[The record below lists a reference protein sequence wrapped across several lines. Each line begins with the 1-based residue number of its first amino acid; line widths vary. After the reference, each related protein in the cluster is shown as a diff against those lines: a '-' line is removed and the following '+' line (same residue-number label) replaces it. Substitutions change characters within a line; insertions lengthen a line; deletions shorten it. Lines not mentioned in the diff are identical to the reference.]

1 MAPTWKILGTVWEGY
16 FQLLGEISGTTLE
29 PSDSCGNLRFTLY
42 KHSQVIWGK
51 MDGRATNS
59 LSQTTTSF
67 SAMSG
72 IPSPGRSSST
82 QGAQHPFSSTS
93 ATGPFNAG
101 SDSTSS
107 TWYSLLC
114 NYFKKNLI
122 LSFILRKNFDFWTQ
136 DNRFHLHFCFF
147 SFFFCCQRP
156 WTKAS
161 GGPFSFLNF
170 FSEFLTLDEGERR
183 KNLWK
188 TLCRWSDQPERL
200 AWAPEAFWEEAGW
213 GWDRVSEEG
222 DVLALELGDVAFE
235 GSRSWSQICPPH
247 GSHRRTSRMSLQ
259 KFHQNY

>member
-1 MAPTWKILGTVWEGY
+1 MNWGILEDYLGTRWGLFEDY
-16 FQLLGEISGTTLE
+16 FQVLEDISGTALA
-29 PSDSCGNLRFTLY
+29 PSDSSTLFCGNLRFTLY
-42 KHSQVIWGK
+42 KHFQVIWGK

-72 IPSPGRSSST
+72 ITSPGRSSST

-107 TWYSLLC
+107 TWYSWLC
-114 NYFKKNLI
+114 NYIKRNLI
-122 LSFILRKNFDFWTQ
+122 LSLILRHNFDFWTQ
-136 DNRFHLHFCFF
+136 DNRFHIHFCFF

-170 FSEFLTLDEGERR
+170 FSELLTLDEGERR
-183 KNLWK
+183 QNLWK
-188 TLCRWSDQPERL
+188 TLIWPTWALGLGCGGILRGGRL
-200 AWAPEAFWEEAGW
+200 RLRSGFGRRRCSGFGTWRCCFWT
-213 GWDRVSEEG
+213 
-222 DVLALELGDVAFE
+222 
-235 GSRSWSQICPPH
+235 Q
-247 GSHRRTSRMSLQ
+247 
-259 KFHQNY
+259 